1 MIKWVKLNNLI
12 NSIHCS
18 ITCGEGLGNET
29 DSCTWKIEKIN
40 WSIGDKQNFKS
51 KLWNWLKIEAM
62 SNGERAKIPSTVL
75 VKGSWLAVVGTTR
88 SEVQFFTMF
97 TQNKSKAKV
106 LEIISH
112 TKHTSKSPTRL
123 WLSSFRCPCSAAQ
136 MSHFYHLT
144 LLVKIIHIF
153 FWKCTST
160 NHAHTTILIYGYLG
174 FLLSDTFS
182 CSSPFLD
189 NKSYQFN
196 C

>member
-97 TQNKSKAKV
+97 S
-106 LEIISH
+106 SH
-112 TKHTSKSPTRL
+112 KQKQSESLKINITHITHLKEPDPLVTEQFSVSLQSDTVEPL
-123 WLSSFRCPCSAAQ
+123 LSSYIDCFI
-136 MSHFYHLT
+136 
-144 LLVKIIHIF
+144 V
-153 FWKCTST
+153 
-160 NHAHTTILIYGYLG
+160 
-174 FLLSDTFS
+174 
-182 CSSPFLD
+182 
-189 NKSYQFN
+189 
-196 C
+196 